1 MNINELKQISLQKAE
16 GFENIYFLNGF
27 SSNKNNKERILYRYR
42 PFLSALKDFSAN
54 KLGFVSPVLWKDKF
68 ERRFLFT
75 DYSKYNFSGKTVRCM
90 CFASDNAMN
99 EEASWKSYNFEEKD
113 TVIRMSIKS
122 SELLFAL
129 DNFAKKQKSKV
140 FVGEAIY
147 GASVDEIENIHKQCK
162 KYNQIF
168 FSDSFNIEHY
178 LFLMLLKRK
187 AFIYENEIRVFIL
200 HDNNTSTRETEY
212 SDKEKKS
219 TTKLIDFVP
228 VDFSQIIKEIR
239 ISPYCSNSEI
249 VKSVLDGSY
258 KIQKFKNVTISRLY
272 ENGSELDKV

>member
-1 MNINELKQISLQKAE
+1 MVYHQSAGMKAKAGTPKSPTACETKRSKRARQK
-16 GFENIYFLNGF
+16 YFYL
-27 SSNKNNKERILYRYR
+27 
-42 PFLSALKDFSAN
+42 
-54 KLGFVSPVLWKDKF
+54 
-68 ERRFLFT
+68 
-75 DYSKYNFSGKTVRCM
+75 
-90 CFASDNAMN
+90 
-99 EEASWKSYNFEEKD
+99 
-113 TVIRMSIKS
+113 
-122 SELLFAL
+122 
-129 DNFAKKQKSKV
+129 
-140 FVGEAIY
+140 

-178 LFLMLLKRK
+178 LSLMLLKRK
-187 AFIYENEIRVFIL
+187 AFIYENEIRIFIL